1 MAVSLALSGPY
12 ISEILKSFYYWF
24 ESWWDQKSN
33 DPERQP
39 LVSTTHLVDQ
49 PNNSQLQRENT
60 TQGSGTLTEIEP
72 DQNRDAHRNE
82 ESQSQE
88 DEGPVAIAKRSKG
101 GRELTKNYIEYA
113 LQKGA
118 DFSRSHAL
126 AILFILTVTFA
137 SFVAQIIAG
146 VFSAR
151 VATDRAALSSSTH
164 CGIWA
169 FDGEVGDEA
178 AARADLS
185 EYQKE
190 ARAGQYARNCYGL
203 QNLTDSTRCD
213 FFYETNIDFTTT
225 SMDRCPFRS
234 HELCLGGLY
243 SAVTFDT
250 GLVDAS
256 SLGINYQITHKFRRR
271 ATCSPLN
278 IDYPY
283 VCNKTFED
291 PKNTTYDYYYGRI
304 VDDAVVPPKIRNF
317 TYQTSGYPFDWL
329 APVYSVR

>member
-12 ISEILKSFYYWF
+12 IFEILKSFCYWL
-24 ESWWDQKSN
+24 ESWWDQKTN

-39 LVSTTHLVDQ
+39 LVSTIHVADQ
-49 PNNSQLQRENT
+49 PNNSQLQHENSI
-60 TQGSGTLTEIEP
+60 QGTSTLTEREP
-72 DQNRDAHRNE
+72 DQNGDAHRNQESLFQE
-82 ESQSQE
+82 EE
-88 DEGPVAIAKRSKG
+88 TPVDIAKRSKG
-101 GRELTKNYIEYA
+101 GREITKNYIQYA

-118 DFSRSHAL
+118 DFSGSNAL

-151 VATDRAALSSSTH
+151 VATDRAALLSSTH

-169 FDGEVGDEA
+169 FDGEAGDEA
-178 AARADLS
+178 AARADLF

-213 FFYETNIDFTTT
+213 FFYQTIIDFTTT
-225 SMDRCPFRS
+225 SMDRCPFKS
-234 HELCLGGLY
+234 HELCPGGLY

-256 SLGINYQITHKFRRR
+256 SLGINSQITHKFRRK
-271 ATCSPLN
+271 ATCSPLSM
-278 IDYPY
+278 DYPY
-283 VCNKTFED
+283 VRNKTFED

-317 TYQTSGYPFDWL
+317 THQTSGYPFDWL